1 MHGNP
6 SNAWL
11 QSTLRILSCLVL
23 LCLAYPAQPAY
34 ASTRLIDSHVNYVF
48 GQQITFQARFEST
61 VPIRQVVVLFSAEGD
76 PHTESGIATL
86 QADGEAVFKF
96 DLKNY
101 TLRPF
106 SKVQYRYRLEL
117 EQGEPFLSDF
127 LSFDYTD
134 NRFDWQKLDDAPFR
148 AFWYVGDITFAQDV
162 LDVAQQGL
170 QRSQTLLP
178 IELKQPMIDIY
189 VYDNATDMQAAMEL
203 DGETWIA
210 GHADPSLGVMIVAL
224 PGGPDQRMIMSQRI
238 PHELMHI
245 LLYEAMGDSYQNLPT
260 WLNEGLASTAELYPN
275 PDYQVL
281 LKNAY
286 QKNSLLPLNSLCE
299 TFPRDVS
306 NALLA
311 YAQSASFTNYLHQ
324 RFGKS
329 GILDLVQ
336 NYSNGLSC
344 ERGVEAALGISLA
357 QLERQWRHDTFSENT
372 LSTALGSMLPWLV
385 LPVLILGIPLLLA
398 LLRGR
403 KSNGKSADETLPF
416 E

>member
-1 MHGNP
+1 MRRNP
-6 SNAWL
+6 STVWML
-11 QSTLRILSCLVL
+11 TTIRILFSL
-23 LCLAYPAQPAY
+23 LLLGLFYPPQPAY
-34 ASTRLIDSHVNYVF
+34 AATRLLDSHVNYVF

-61 VPIRQVVVLFSAEGD
+61 IPIRQVVVLFSAQGD
-76 PHTESGIATL
+76 PHTESGVATL

-96 DLKNY
+96 DLENY

-117 EQGEPFLSDF
+117 EQGEPYLSDF
-127 LSFDYTD
+127 LSFDYID

-148 AFWYVGDITFAQDV
+148 VHWYVGDVTFAQNT

-170 QRSQTLLP
+170 LRSQNLLP
-178 IELKQPMIDIY
+178 IELKQSMIDIY
-189 VYDNATDMQAAMEL
+189 VYNNATDLQDALETE
-203 DGETWIA
+203 GETWIA
-210 GHADPSLGVMIVAL
+210 GHADPSLGVMVVAL
-224 PGGPDQRMIMSQRI
+224 PSGPDQRLTMAQRI

-260 WLNEGLASTAELYPN
+260 WLNEGLASSAELYPN

-281 LKNAY
+281 LQNAY
-286 QKNSLLPLNSLCE
+286 QKNSLLSLDTLCE

-311 YAQSASFTNYLHQ
+311 YAQAASFTNYLHQ

-329 GILDLVQ
+329 GILALVQ

-344 ERGVEAALGISLA
+344 ERGVEAALGKSMA
-357 QLERQWRHDTFSENT
+357 QLERQWRQDTFSENGF
-372 LSTALGSMLPWLV
+372 STALGNMLPWLV
-385 LPVLILGIPLLLA
+385 LLVLILGVPLSLA
-398 LLRGR
+398 FLRGR
-403 KSNGKSADETLPF
+403 KSDGNAVGENEHL

>member
-1 MHGNP
+1 MRRFTTP
-6 SNAWL
+6 VWMQAAL
-11 QSTLRILSCLVL
+11 RTLFCLVL
-23 LCLAYPAQPAY
+23 LSLAYPPQPAY
-34 ASTRLIDSHVNYVF
+34 ANTRLIDSHVNYIF

-61 VPIRQVVVLFSAEGD
+61 IPIQQVAVLFSAQGD

-86 QADGEAVFKF
+86 QANGEAVFKF

-117 EQGEPFLSDF
+117 EQGEPYLSDF
-127 LSFDYTD
+127 LSFDYID

-148 AFWYVGDITFAQDV
+148 VFWYSGDIAFAQDV

-178 IELKQPMIDIY
+178 VELKQPMVDIY
-189 VYDNATDMQAAMEL
+189 VYENATDMQAALEPE
-203 DGETWIA
+203 GEAWIA

-224 PGGPDQRMIMSQRI
+224 PSGPDQRLRMAQRI

-245 LLYEAMGDSYQNLPT
+245 LLYEAMGDSYQNLPI
-260 WLNEGLASTAELYPN
+260 WLNEGLASSAELYPN

-286 QKNSLLPLNSLCE
+286 QKNNLLPINSLCDV
-299 TFPRDVS
+299 FPRDVS

-311 YAQSASFTNYLHQ
+311 YAQSASFTNYIHQ

-329 GILDLVQ
+329 GILALVQ

-344 ERGVEAALGISLA
+344 ERGVEAALGKSMA
-357 QLERQWRHDTFSENT
+357 QLERQWRGDTFSENA
-372 LSTALGSMLPWLV
+372 LSTALGNMLPWLI
-385 LPVLILGIPLLLA
+385 LPVLILGIPLVLA
-398 LLRGR
+398 LLKGR
-403 KSNGKSADETLPF
+403 KSNGNSADEALHF

>member
-1 MHGNP
+1 MRRIF
-6 SNAWL
+6 SSAWM
-11 QSTLRILSCLVL
+11 QGTLRILFCLIL
-23 LCLAYPAQPAY
+23 LGLADPPQPAS
-34 ASTRLIDSHVNYVF
+34 ANTSLIDSHVNYVF

-61 VPIRQVVVLFSAEGD
+61 IPIQQVAVLFSAQGD

-96 DLKNY
+96 ELKNY

-117 EQGEPFLSDF
+117 EQGEPYLSDY
-127 LSFDYTD
+127 LSFDYID
-134 NRFDWQKLDDAPFR
+134 NRFAWQNLDDAPFR
-148 AFWYVGDITFAQDV
+148 VFWYAGDIAFAQEA

-170 QRSQTLLP
+170 QRAQTLLP
-178 IELKQPMIDIY
+178 VDLKQSMIDIY
-189 VYDNATDMQAAMEL
+189 VYDSATDMQAALEPE
-203 DGETWIA
+203 GEAWIA

-224 PGGPDQRMIMSQRI
+224 PAGPDQRLRMAQRI

-245 LLYEAMGDSYQNLPT
+245 LLYEVMGGSYQNLPI
-260 WLNEGLASTAELYPN
+260 WLNEGLATSAELYPN

-286 QKNSLLPLNSLCE
+286 QKNSLLPINSLCE
-299 TFPRDVS
+299 VFPRDVS

-311 YAQSASFTNYLHQ
+311 YAQSASFTNYIHQ

-329 GILDLVQ
+329 GILALVQ
-336 NYSNGLSC
+336 NYGNGLSC
-344 ERGVEAALGISLA
+344 ERGVEAALGKSMA
-357 QLERQWRHDTFSENT
+357 QLERQWRGDTFSENA
-372 LSTALGSMLPWLV
+372 LSTALGNMLPWLV
-385 LPVLILGIPLLLA
+385 LPALILGIPLVLA

-403 KSNGKSADETLPF
+403 KTNGKSVDEALHF
-416 E
+416 D

>member
-1 MHGNP
+1 MRRITSPAWMHVILR
-6 SNAWL
+6 WL
-11 QSTLRILSCLVL
+11 FCLVL
-23 LCLAYPAQPAY
+23 VILATPTHPAY
-34 ASTRLIDSHVNYVF
+34 ASTRLVDSHVNYVF
-48 GQQITFQARFEST
+48 GEQITFQARFESSE
-61 VPIRQVVVLFSAEGD
+61 PIRQVAVLFSAQGD

-127 LSFDYTD
+127 LSFDYID
-134 NRFDWQKLDDAPFR
+134 NRFNWQKLDDSPFR
-148 AFWYVGDITFAQDV
+148 VFWYAGDIAFAQEV

-170 QRSQTLLP
+170 QRAQTLLP
-178 IELKQPMIDIY
+178 VELKQPMIDMY
-189 VYDNATDMQAAMEL
+189 VYDNATDMQAALEPE
-203 DGETWIA
+203 GEAWIA

-224 PGGPDQRMIMSQRI
+224 PGGPDQRLRMAQRI

-245 LLYEAMGDSYQNLPT
+245 MLYEAMGDSYQNLPI
-260 WLNEGLASTAELYPN
+260 WLNEGLASSAELYPN

-286 QKNSLLPLNSLCE
+286 QNNSLLPLNSLCE
-299 TFPRDVS
+299 IFPRDVS

-329 GILDLVQ
+329 GILALVQ

-344 ERGVEAALGISLA
+344 ERGVEAALGKSMA
-357 QLERQWRHDTFSENT
+357 QLERQWRGDTFSENA
-372 LSTALGSMLPWLV
+372 LSTAVGNMLPWLV
-385 LPVLILGIPLLLA
+385 LPLLIVGIPLALA

-403 KSNGKSADETLPF
+403 KSNGKSIDDAQHF